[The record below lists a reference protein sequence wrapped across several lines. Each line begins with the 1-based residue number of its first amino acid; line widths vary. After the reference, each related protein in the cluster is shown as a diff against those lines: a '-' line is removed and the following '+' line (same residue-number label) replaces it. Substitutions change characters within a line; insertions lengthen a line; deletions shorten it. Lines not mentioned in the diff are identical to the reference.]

1 MVGIASL
8 ITHLATTHTRLRTSV
23 FTCPTCVKAFPCTW
37 NDFCDHF
44 VAYHHAASALLVV
57 LDETCVHS
65 RTAWGLA
72 LQAFI
77 TTIALTGDR
86 MAVNVEE
93 DVRIFCNLGGAVA
106 RCEGDFDILMKGVTN
121 ERIKLLPKKLVDL
134 ARERYRS
141 EQQRRHAAKAAS
153 YAAVAAQ
160 QPGRPAGVQPDA
172 AASNTARIK
181 PQMPVRHPPG
191 LPPATSTQAS
201 KATSQPPIFAVP
213 SVKRVSN
220 TSSTAAAVSAAP
232 ESPPTP
238 TSKKYRKWL
247 KKKAHPPP
255 SAASPTESA
264 PDSSTVPPLTRMQV
278 HVAAAPSASWSDQVE
293 QEFQER
299 GDDSASAAAAAAS
312 PVAAVTPDPLD
323 GLEARGPEPGPS
335 FIGDPLL
342 DELWRHGSQ
351 EDTSEEVGIAPVS
364 EALLYERDDE
374 ETESPRH
381 RRDTESTDYSL

>member
-1 MVGIASL
+1 
-8 ITHLATTHTRLRTSV
+8 
-23 FTCPTCVKAFPCTW
+23 VKAFPCIW
-37 NDFCDHF
+37 SDFCDHF

-57 LDETCVHS
+57 LDETSVHS

-93 DVRIFCNLGGAVA
+93 DVRIFCNLGGIVA
-106 RCEGDFDILMKGVTN
+106 RCEGDSDILMKGVTN

-134 ARERYRS
+134 AREKYRS

-160 QPGRPAGVQPDA
+160 QPGRPAGAQPDVA
-172 AASNTARIK
+172 ATNTARIK
-181 PQMPVRHPPG
+181 PQLPVRHPPG
-191 LPPATSTQAS
+191 LPPATSTQVS
-201 KATSQPPIFAVP
+201 KATSQPPVFAVP
-213 SVKRVSN
+213 STKRVS
-220 TSSTAAAVSAAP
+220 SVPSAAAVAPAAP

-264 PDSSTVPPLTRMQV
+264 PDSSTVPPPPPLTRMQV
-278 HVAAAPSASWSDQVE
+278 HVAAAPSSSWSEQVE
-293 QEFQER
+293 QQFHER
-299 GDDSASAAAAAAS
+299 EDTSASVTAAAALPAA
-312 PVAAVTPDPLD
+312 AATSDPLD
-323 GLEARGPEPGPS
+323 GLEVRGPEPGPS

-351 EDTSEEVGIAPVS
+351 EDTSEEIGIAPVS
-364 EALLYERDDE
+364 EAILDDDEVE
-374 ETESPRH
+374 ETESSRR